1 MPLNQVT
8 VTIENAAPNLGTS
21 LTPFWVGFHNGGFD
35 TYDRG
40 APASPGL
47 ERLAE
52 DGNNNVI
59 SQEFANSGFGNLDAT
74 IGGAPI
80 APGTTVRQT
89 FNVDPAQGRYFNYA
103 SMLLPSND
111 TFVAN
116 GNPLVNEIFDA
127 NGNFIGADILISGS
141 QALDAGTEVNDEIP
155 ANTAFFGQSAP
166 DTGVDQNGTIQLAT
180 GFNAPGSGGILDDS
194 RFTNADYTAANYQIA
209 RIRVTSNPS
218 ARLSS
223 VLTGAQEVPP
233 TTSNASGTSQLIL
246 NEFGDA
252 LSYELNVSGLDFGQI
267 INGTAQTADPNDDVT
282 RIHIHNAPRG
292 ENGPVVFGLVDL
304 ITAANNGQDSDD
316 LQITQNADGSVTL
329 RGIWEETDAA
339 ATPLSQFVSSIQT
352 AQNGTDIPLYWNV
365 HTTGSPAGAIRGQLQ
380 DGNGTSQ
387 TVNGLQTQGITLGSN
402 QSLSINAG
410 GQLNV
415 EGTAVAVDAAAQN
428 VSINVQGNGIV
439 DGSFNGVNFANGGQS
454 QGTLT
459 NNGIITS
466 ASRAV
471 NLGGLSNQIVNSG
484 QIVTTANPRNGT
496 IYADQTAR
504 GFSINNTGS
513 GLIDTGSGNQGDA
526 ISLQLGASVT
536 GGITNAGTIFGRG
549 PSSSTSN
556 SESSAIRLYWGN
568 ESGSP
573 VSIFNGN
580 ITNSGTLFAE
590 QGSAVLVESQTILN
604 GEIRNSGTIYGG
616 FRGIN
621 FANGGTSGGSVVNE
635 SGGQI
640 LGNGRAINI
649 GGAGVSVQNAGQIS
663 TFQTPSNG
671 VIYGDQ
677 TAGVIVIDNQA
688 SGVID
693 LTPGTQGDAIS
704 LELGASVNGAIVN
717 SGTISGA
724 GAVSSTTN
732 SQSSAIRLYW
742 GNQTG
747 VPVSVFN
754 GSIGNSGQLTSE
766 QGAAILIEDQTQLN
780 GLIINTGLIQGGST
794 ATGTVAIDTQNAEG
808 VVAAINAGL
817 INGDFLL
824 SAGSDFYEGTQGGL
838 SGSVIGGAGGDTL
851 LGGAAN
857 DSFIAGAGNDFLDGA
872 GGTNLL
878 IGGTGSDTLISGN
891 GVDIFAFGAD
901 LLQDATADID
911 VIANFTAGD
920 ILDFNQY
927 LGAGGAISS
936 VQTIGGNLN
945 VILSSNDSIL
955 IGGDIAA
962 ASSQIVI

>member
-1 MPLNQVT
+1 MALNQVT
-8 VTIENAAPNLGTS
+8 VTIDNAAPNLGTS

-47 ERLAE
+47 EQLAE
-52 DGNNNVI
+52 DGNNNLI
-59 SQEFANSGFGNLDAT
+59 SQEFTNSGFGNLDAT
-74 IGGAPI
+74 IGSAPI
-80 APGTTVRQT
+80 APGATVRQT
-89 FNVDPAQGRYFNYA
+89 FNVDASQGRYFNYA
-103 SMLLPSND
+103 SMILPSND

-127 NGNFIGADILISGS
+127 NGNFVGADILISGS

-166 DTGVDQNGTIQLAT
+166 NTGVAQNGTIQLAT
-180 GFNAPGSGGILDDS
+180 GFNAPGSGGILDDA

-233 TTSNASGTSQLIL
+233 TTSNATGTSQLIL

-252 LSYELNVSGLDFGQI
+252 LSYELNVFGLDFGQI
-267 INGTAQTADPNDDVT
+267 LNGTPQTADPNDDVT

-292 ENGPVVFGLVDL
+292 QNGRIVFGIVDL

-339 ATPLSQFVSSIQT
+339 ATPLSQFVSSIQG
-352 AQNGTDIPLYWNV
+352 AQNGADIPLYWNV
-365 HTTGSPAGAIRGQLQ
+365 HTTGSPGGAIRGQLQ
-380 DGNGTSQ
+380 DGDNLEV
-387 TVNGLQTQGITLGSN
+387 VNGLQTQPIALGSN
-402 QSLSINAG
+402 ESAIVNAG
-410 GQLNV
+410 GQLDV
-415 EGTAVAVDAAAQN
+415 EGTAVVIDVTAQN
-428 VSINVQGNGIV
+428 ASIDVQANGLV
-439 DGSFNGVNFANGGQS
+439 DGSFNGVNFLNGGQS

-459 NNGIITS
+459 NSGIITS

-471 NLGGLSNQIVNSG
+471 NLGGLSNQIINSG

-496 IYADQTAR
+496 IYADQTAQ
-504 GFSINNTGS
+504 GFSINNTAS

-526 ISLQLGASVT
+526 ISLQLGASVR
-536 GGITNAGTIFGRG
+536 GSITNAGTIFGRG
-549 PSSSTSN
+549 SSSSTSN

-573 VSIFNGN
+573 ASIFNGN

-590 QGSAVLVESQTILN
+590 QGSAVLVENQTILN

-621 FANGGTSGGSVVNE
+621 FANGGSSGGSVINE

-649 GGAGVSVQNAGQIS
+649 GGGGVSVQNAGQIR
-663 TFQTPSNG
+663 TFQTPSDG

-693 LTPGTQGDAIS
+693 LTSGTQGDAIS

-717 SGTISGA
+717 AGTISGA

-766 QGAAILIEDQTQLN
+766 QGATILIEDQTQLN
-780 GLIINTGLIQGGST
+780 GLIINTGVIQGGSS
-794 ATGTVAIDTQNAEG
+794 ATGTLAIDTQNAEG
-808 VVAAINAGL
+808 VVAAINTGL

-838 SGSVIGGAGGDTL
+838 FGSVVGGEGGDTL
-851 LGGAAN
+851 LGGASN
-857 DSFIAGAGNDFLDGA
+857 DSFIAGAGNDSLNGG

-901 LLQDATADID
+901 LLQDSTADID

-945 VILSSNDSIL
+945 VLLSSNDSIL

>member
-21 LTPFWVGFHNGGFD
+21 LTPFWVGFHNGRFD

-47 ERLAE
+47 EQLAE
-52 DGNNNVI
+52 DGNNNLI

-74 IGGAPI
+74 IGSAPI
-80 APGTTVRQT
+80 PPGATVRQT
-89 FNVDPAQGRYFNYA
+89 FNIDASQGRYFNYA
-103 SMLLPSND
+103 SMILPSND

-116 GNPLVNEIFDA
+116 GNPLVHEIFDA
-127 NGNFIGADILISGS
+127 NGNFVGADILISGS

-155 ANTAFFGQSAP
+155 ANTAFFGQTTP
-166 DTGVDQNGTIQLAT
+166 NTGVDQNGTIQLAT
-180 GFNAPGSGGILDDS
+180 GFNPVGSGGILDDS

-233 TTSNASGTSQLIL
+233 TTSNATGTSQLIL

-267 INGTAQTADPNDDVT
+267 INGTPQTADPNDDVT
-282 RIHIHNAPRG
+282 RIHIHNGARG
-292 ENGPVVFGLVDL
+292 ANGPVVFGLVDL

-316 LQITQNADGSVTL
+316 LQITQNANGSVTL
-329 RGIWEETDAA
+329 RGIWEESDSAS
-339 ATPLSQFVSSIQT
+339 TPLSQFVSSIQT
-352 AQNGTDIPLYWNV
+352 AQNGADIPLYWNV

-387 TVNGLQTQGITLGSN
+387 TVNGLQTQTITLGSN
-402 QSLSINAG
+402 QSLAVNAG
-410 GQLNV
+410 GRLDV
-415 EGTAVAVDAAAQN
+415 EGTAVAVNAAAQN
-428 VSINVQGNGIV
+428 VSINVQANGLV

-471 NLGGLSNQIVNSG
+471 NLGGLSNQIINSG

-496 IYADQTAR
+496 IYSDQTAR
-504 GFSINNTGS
+504 GFSISNTGS

-549 PSSSTSN
+549 PRSSTTN

-573 VSIFNGN
+573 ASIFTGN

-590 QGSAVLVESQTILN
+590 QGSAVLVENQTILN

-621 FANGGTSGGSVVNE
+621 FANGGSSGGSVVNE
-635 SGGQI
+635 TGGQI

-649 GGAGVSVQNAGQIS
+649 GGGGVSVQNAGQIR
-663 TFQTPSNG
+663 TFQTPSDG

-677 TAGVIVIDNQA
+677 TARVIVIDNQA

-693 LTPGTQGDAIS
+693 LTSGTQGDAIS
-704 LELGASVNGAIVN
+704 LELAASVNGAIVN

-724 GAVSSTTN
+724 GAISSTTN

-766 QGAAILIEDQTQLN
+766 QGATILIEDQTQLN
-780 GLIINTGLIQGGST
+780 GLIINTGLIQGGSS
-794 ATGTVAIDTQNAEG
+794 ATGTLAIDTQNAEG
-808 VVAAINAGL
+808 VVAAINTGL

-824 SAGSDFYEGTQGGL
+824 SAGSDFYEGTQGSL
-838 SGSVIGGAGGDTL
+838 FGSVIGGNGGDTL
-851 LGGAAN
+851 LGGASN
-857 DSFIAGAGNDFLDGA
+857 DSFIAGAGNDSLNGG

-891 GVDIFAFGAD
+891 GIDIFAFGAD
-901 LLQDATADID
+901 LLQDPTADID

-920 ILDFNQY
+920 VLDFNQY
-927 LGAGGAISS
+927 LGAGGRISS

-945 VILSSNDSIL
+945 VLLSSNDSIL